1 MTMLNIL
8 CYPDSRLHL
17 KAKTVEVFDKHL
29 ENFIQDM
36 AETMYSSNGIG
47 LAATQVNVQKKIFIM
62 DLSREDEPK
71 KLLIFIN
78 PEIIEKNGQVV
89 SEEGCLSVPGIY
101 EKVQRAETIKLKYQ
115 DVKGNQLEAT
125 CNGLMSICIQHEN
138 DHLDGKVF
146 VEYLSNLKQNFVKK
160 KLKKI
165 YKPE

>member
-1 MTMLNIL
+1 MLLNIL
-8 CYPDSRLHL
+8 HYPDPKLHL
-17 KAKTVEVFDKHL
+17 KAKKVEIFDEKL
-29 ENFIQDM
+29 EEFIADM
-36 AETMYSSNGIG
+36 SETMYSNNGIG
-47 LAATQVNVQKKIFIM
+47 LAATQVNVQQRIFIM

-78 PEIIEKNGQVV
+78 PEIIEKKGEVV

-101 EKVQRAETIKLKYQ
+101 EKVSRSETIKLKYQ
-115 DVKGNQLEAT
+115 DTKGNQFEET
-125 CNGLMSICIQHEN
+125 CNGLMSICIQHEH
-138 DHLDGKVF
+138 DHLEGKVF